1 MVATEERNVNM
12 SMCVTMEHCFKDEGK
27 QETTKK
33 RKTPRWLLCNFKDIR
48 KNYMKGKIYIKQ
60 QLLKDSF
67 EVKRYSKGILVQIK
81 GEEMYKISINRA
93 FTGDEDSLFEKIE
106 PHKFNSQ
113 WGTIYSRDLVELQKK
128 RY

>member
-1 MVATEERNVNM
+1 
-12 SMCVTMEHCFKDEGK
+12 
-27 QETTKK
+27 
-33 RKTPRWLLCNFKDIR
+33 
-48 KNYMKGKIYIKQ
+48 
-60 QLLKDSF
+60 
-67 EVKRYSKGILVQIK
+67 
-81 GEEMYKISINRA
+81 MYKISINRA